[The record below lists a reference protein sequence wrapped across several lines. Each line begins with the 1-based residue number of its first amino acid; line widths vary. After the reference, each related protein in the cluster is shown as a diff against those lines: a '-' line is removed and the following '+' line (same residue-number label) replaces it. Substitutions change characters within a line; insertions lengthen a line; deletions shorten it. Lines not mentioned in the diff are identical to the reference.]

1 MLLCV
6 RPTRPSNKLDRPD
19 RVFREV
25 HVHTEEFRRHPYWC
39 PRGHPEG
46 VRRLDVFFDYGA
58 FPVWGK
64 GTRPATGG
72 QPARVVYGMAKPE
85 LLGISPE
92 LMEGLQAWA
101 DWTDRHGAYG
111 GGQSASSEARRAH
124 LAQGQEL
131 ANRLAEETGA
141 VIIYGKSRRGDGPP
155 DCPHC
160 GTGRRC

>member
-1 MLLCV
+1 M
-6 RPTRPSNKLDRPD
+6 
-19 RVFREV
+19 
-25 HVHTEEFRRHPYWC
+25 EEFRRHPYWC

-64 GTRPATGG
+64 ATLAEAGG
-72 QPARVVYGMAKPE
+72 RSARAVYGMAKPE
-85 LLGISPE
+85 LLGISPQLAE
-92 LMEGLQAWA
+92 DLQAWA
-101 DWTDRHGAYG
+101 DWKDRHSAYG
-111 GGQSASSEARRAH
+111 GGLSAGSESGTAH

-131 ANRLAEETGA
+131 ADRLAEETGA
-141 VIIYGKSRRGDGPP
+141 VVIYGEVLCGDNPP